1 MDLIQNWSSED
12 KTKLLNSILK
22 VLGDKEYIDIC
33 VYGSRVTGDFTVKS
47 DIDVGIYVDNI
58 ERCKCCKLQPKE
70 ILSYVNGIHRPENEL
85 GDWFI
90 MDITFHDKETINN
103 WPEFDDTYELP
114 KYSLI
119 TNKYFKGSKEDTARF
134 KSIKLK

>member
-22 VLGDKEYIDIC
+22 VLGNKEYIDIC
-33 VYGSRVTGDFTVKS
+33 VYGSRVSGDFTVKS

-58 ERCKCCKLQPKE
+58 ERCKCWKLQHKE
-70 ILSYVNGIHRPENEL
+70 IISYFNGIHRAENEL

-90 MDITFHDKETINN
+90 MDITFHNKETINN
-103 WPEFDDTYELP
+103 WSEFGDNYELP

-119 TNKYFKGSKEDTARF
+119 TNKYFEGNKEDTARF

>member
-22 VLGDKEYIDIC
+22 VLGSKEYIDIC

-47 DIDVGIYVDNI
+47 DIDVGIYVDKV

-90 MDITFHDKETINN
+90 MDITFHNKEKINN
-103 WPEFDDTYELP
+103 WSEFDDTYKLP

-119 TNKYFKGSKEDTARF
+119 TNKYFEGNKEDTARF

>member
-1 MDLIQNWSSED
+1 MELIQNWSSED

-22 VLGDKEYIDIC
+22 VLGGKEYIDIC

-47 DIDVGIYVDNI
+47 DIDVGIYVDKV

-70 ILSYVNGIHRPENEL
+70 ILSYVNGIHHPENEL

-90 MDITFHDKETINN
+90 MDITFHDKETNN
-103 WPEFDDTYELP
+103 WSEFDDNYNLP

-119 TNKYFKGSKEDTARF
+119 TNKYFEGNKEDTARF

>member
-22 VLGDKEYIDIC
+22 VLGGKEYIDIC

-47 DIDVGIYVDNI
+47 DIDVGIYVDKV

-70 ILSYVNGIHRPENEL
+70 ILSYVNGIHHPENEL

-90 MDITFHDKETINN
+90 MDITFHDKETNN
-103 WPEFDDTYELP
+103 WSEFDDNYNLP

-119 TNKYFKGSKEDTARF
+119 TNKYFEGNKEDTARF

>member
-1 MDLIQNWSSED
+1 MELIQNWSSED

-22 VLGDKEYIDIC
+22 VLGGKEYIDIC

-90 MDITFHDKETINN
+90 MDITFHDKETNN
-103 WPEFDDTYELP
+103 WSEFDDNYNLP

-119 TNKYFKGSKEDTARF
+119 TNKYFEGNKEDTARF

>member
-22 VLGDKEYIDIC
+22 VLGNKEYIDIC

-47 DIDVGIYVDNI
+47 DIDVGIYVDKV

-70 ILSYVNGIHRPENEL
+70 ILSYVNGIHHPENEL

-90 MDITFHDKETINN
+90 MDITFHDKETNN
-103 WPEFDDTYELP
+103 WSEFDDNYNLP

-119 TNKYFKGSKEDTARF
+119 TNKYFEGNKEDTARF